1 MQTTAQH
8 RVTDGRTV
16 TKHFSPGETSLPPP
30 RESGRGVSIVIADS
44 DADLV
49 RLAVDHL
56 SQEYETLPVFGFS
69 ESREAA
75 AVVARSQPA
84 LLICSPQMPRV
95 GGMDL
100 ITLTQKRWG
109 QLPTIVLVSGSG
121 LGPGGHLRASGK
133 IIYLEKPFTKEAL
146 QACIVELTGLRPLGS
161 PNSSA
166 SLRPVYPDLDAAL
179 EESLRTPP
187 RVAAPVPAEDTHELT
202 ILRDPEPEPAS
213 ALTIVAPAPELA
225 PAAPAPAALPPAQ
238 PAPVAPAPAAPAP
251 IDDPELR
258 PELLDTAE
266 TLLSDADA
274 KAAIEAAAVA
284 AEIARAQAFAVAAP
298 STEFALP
305 APAAAQDGAR
315 TDSQASAGI
324 PESAVNARRVRAA
337 DAAQA
342 SASVAEHAAP
352 ERRTVL
358 TNFNNVEPSGEVARS
373 LSSITPLPAS
383 RPPRFEFS
391 DIWAQNRLLPVIQ
404 SEESASEQGTAVK
417 ATPAEPAVPDIES
430 NHPKGESAMAL
441 TSSNIKENL
450 AKLETIDG
458 FMGIALAD
466 SDNGMCLGSLGGATF
481 NLEVA
486 AAANTE
492 VVRSKRKAIKTL
504 NLRDEIEDILITLGK
519 QYHIIRP
526 VRSRPNLFYYLV
538 LDRQRSNLAM
548 ARYTLAE
555 VERELP
561 M

>member
-16 TKHFSPGETSLPPP
+16 TKQLSPGETSLHPP
-30 RESGRGVSIVIADS
+30 RELGRVSIVVADI
-44 DADLV
+44 DGDVV
-49 RLAVDHL
+49 RQAVEHL
-56 SQEYETLPVFGFS
+56 SQEYDTLPVLGFS

-75 AVVARSQPA
+75 AVVVRAKPS

-100 ITLTQKRWG
+100 ITLAQKRWG
-109 QLPTIVLVSGSG
+109 QLPTIVLVSGAG
-121 LGPGGHLRASGK
+121 LGPGRHLRASGK
-133 IIYLEKPFTKEAL
+133 IVYLEKPFTKESL
-146 QACIVELTGLRPLGS
+146 QACIAELTGLRPLGT
-161 PNSSA
+161 PGSSA
-166 SLRPVYPDLDAAL
+166 SLRPVHMDLDEFL
-179 EESLRTPP
+179 ETSGRSPP

-202 ILRDPEPEPAS
+202 IVREP
-213 ALTIVAPAPELA
+213 
-225 PAAPAPAALPPAQ
+225 APAPAPPSAR
-238 PAPVAPAPAAPAP
+238 ATAIVVPVHPKPAPAVPAV

-266 TLLSDADA
+266 TLLSDASA
-274 KAAIEAAAVA
+274 KAAIEAAALA
-284 AEIARAQAFAVAAP
+284 AEAARAQIFMVADP
-298 STEFALP
+298 SAEFSLP
-305 APAAAQDGAR
+305 APAAATPAGAPAGAR
-315 TDSQASAGI
+315 TEEIPAAG
-324 PESAVNARRVRAA
+324 A
-337 DAAQA
+337 DAPRATA
-342 SASVAEHAAP
+342 AAP
-352 ERRTVL
+352 APTTAAVAAHAPPERHTVL
-358 TNFNNVEPSGEVARS
+358 TSLNNVVEPSGEVARS

-391 DIWAQNRLLPVIQ
+391 DIWNQNRPLPALQ
-404 SEESASEQGTAVK
+404 SEESAPGRGA
-417 ATPAEPAVPDIES
+417 ADPAALAASAVPDIES

-450 AKLETIDG
+450 AKLESIDG

-466 SDNGMCLGSLGGATF
+466 SDNGMCLGSLGGAAF

-538 LDRQRSNLAM
+538 MDRQRSNLAM
-548 ARYTLAE
+548 ARYSLAE